1 MLAMLSAACL
11 QKSMLCNK
19 RRSKREKMAKPGCSM
34 LHPKRKI
41 QKQRIY
47 KMRREMVTPDQKL
60 QAVKEVLERKSSLRQ
75 VARQYGLHH
84 SSVEKWVTLYQ
95 TFGAEAFYRTH
106 NSHYSEEVKQKAV
119 KKYLTTGASLQD
131 ICREFQLR
139 SISQVQKWVEDEGK
153 QKNCRP
159 DRLIS

>member
-1 MLAMLSAACL
+1 MYLENHERIADTDTIPT
-11 QKSMLCNK
+11 KET
-19 RRSKREKMAKPGCSM
+19 RM
-34 LHPKRKI
+34 LHPKPKI
-41 QKQRIY
+41 QKQRIHM
-47 KMRREMVTPDQKL
+47 MRSEKVTPDQKL
-60 QAVKEVLERKSSLRQ
+60 QAVKEVLERKSSLRR
-75 VARQYGLHH
+75 VAHQYGLHH

-95 TFGAEAFYRTH
+95 TFGAEAFYRTR
-106 NSHYSEEVKQKAV
+106 NSHYSEEVRQKAV

-153 QKNCRP
+153 QKSCRP